1 MTAKYRLAL
10 LVVVI
15 SLWDAVRLEAQF
27 YSLQTRDLRLVY
39 YDQANEYVVPHA
51 ARCFENAW
59 RFNRQLFNYTSPE
72 NVTVFLQDLRDYGNA
87 AALTVPR
94 HLISLSIAPSN
105 YIYETSPANERINS
119 TMNHEVVHLITMD
132 EASVSDNF
140 FRAVFG
146 GKVAPIAEQPI
157 SIFYRFLTTPRWNSP
172 RWFIEGIAV
181 FMETWMAGGLGR
193 ALGAY
198 DEMVFRTKVHD
209 HSALYDVVGLEAE
222 GTAVDFQGGATSYL
236 YGTRFMTYLAYQYG
250 PAKLLAWTTRQKGS
264 KAYFAAQ
271 FKHIYGVALNDEWS
285 RWIAW
290 EKQWQRANR
299 DSIRVNPVTPFRPLS
314 QRALG
319 SASRFFYDAAT
330 KKLYAAIRY
339 PGQVAALA
347 AINTDNG
354 TIEKLRDV
362 KGAAGYY
369 VTSLAYD
376 PAAGTLFYTT
386 DNNDW
391 RDLHALDIKTGKSR
405 RLMPDVRV
413 GDLVF
418 NHADK
423 SLWGVRHYNGISTI
437 VRVPPPY
444 TAWNQIY
451 SWPYG
456 KDVFDLDISHDG
468 AWLAAGLAEISGQQK
483 LILMEVAKLLRGDAA
498 HEVLFDFEN
507 STPANFVFSAD
518 DKYLFGSSYYSGVS
532 NVFRYDLAAQDM
544 QVMSNAETG
553 FFRPLPVSEDSLI
566 VLHYTAKGFLPAKM
580 AVQPQANVNAIR
592 YLGQAVVE
600 KHPVVKTWKLDP
612 PSPAQINLDSL
623 TTFTGAYHPLR
634 SIRLASVYPIVEGY
648 KDLAAYGLR
657 FNFSDPILLHHL
669 DLTASYTPNQNLPA
683 NERLHAALNY
693 RFWNWKLSATY
704 NNASFYDLFG
714 PTKISRKGYAA
725 AAQYKKYLI
734 FDDPRT
740 LDYTL
745 GAAGYGGL
753 ERLPDFQ
760 NVAAPFDKFLAL
772 QAGLTYQFFLRSV
785 GAVDDEKGVKWQL
798 ISRANYVRT
807 KFFPRVLA
815 NFDYGVALPLNHSSL
830 WLRNSAGY
838 SFGGRREA
846 FANFYFGGFGNNW
859 VDYLEA
865 KRYRE
870 DYSFPGVELNAVAG
884 TNYAKTLLEWTL
896 PPLRFRRLGFPAL
909 YCNWARLAFFSSG
922 IITNWERAAQ
932 RRRLLN
938 AGGQVDFR
946 LAFLSSL
953 ESTFSLGYAL
963 AVEKNQ
969 LPAKEFMISLKL
981 LR

>member
-1 MTAKYRLAL
+1 MAAKLKTGL
-10 LVVVI
+10 FI
-15 SLWDAVRLEAQF
+15 SLMPFLSVAPLGAQL
-27 YSLQTRDLRLVY
+27 YSLQTHDLRLVY
-39 YDQANEYVVPHA
+39 YDKANEYLVPHA

-72 NVTVFLQDLRDYGNA
+72 RVTVFLQDLRDYGNA

-105 YIYETSPANERINS
+105 YVYETSPANERINS

-132 EASVSDNF
+132 EASRSDNF
-140 FRAVFG
+140 FRAVLG

-157 SIFYRFLTTPRWNSP
+157 SIVYRFLTTPRWNSP

-209 HSALYDVVGLEAE
+209 HSELYDVVGLEAE
-222 GTAVDFQGGATSYL
+222 GTAIDFQGGATSYL
-236 YGTRFMTYLAYQYG
+236 YGTRFMTYLAYQHG
-250 PAKLLAWTTRQKGS
+250 PEKLLAWTTRPKGS
-264 KAYFAAQ
+264 KAYFAVQ

-285 RWIAW
+285 RWIEW
-290 EKQWQRANR
+290 EKQWQAANL

-319 SASRFFYDAAT
+319 SASRFFYDATAR
-330 KKLYAAIRY
+330 KLFAAIRY
-339 PGQVAALA
+339 PGQVASLA
-347 AINTDNG
+347 AINLDDG
-354 TIEKLRDV
+354 AIENFGDV

-369 VTSLAYD
+369 VTALAHD
-376 PAAGTLFYTT
+376 PESDVLFYTT

-391 RDLHALDIKTGKSR
+391 RDLNALEIKTGKSR
-405 RLMPDVRV
+405 RLMQDARV

-418 NHADK
+418 NRADK

-437 VRVPPPY
+437 VRIPPPY
-444 TAWNQIY
+444 TEWNQIY

-468 AWLAAGLAEISGQQK
+468 TLLSLGLAEISGQQK
-483 LILMEVAKLLRGDAA
+483 LILMNSQKLLSGDTAY
-498 HEVLFDFEN
+498 ETLFDFEN

-518 DKYLFGSSYYSGVS
+518 GKYLFGSSYYSGVS
-532 NVFRYDLAAQDM
+532 NIFRYDFAAKDM

-566 VLHYTAKGFLPAKM
+566 VLHYTAKGFIPAKM
-580 AVQPQANVNAIR
+580 AIQPQANVNAIR

-600 KHPVVKTWKLDP
+600 KHPVVKTWKLGA
-612 PSPAQINLDSL
+612 PSPAKINLDSL
-623 TTFTGAYHPLR
+623 TTFTGAYHPMRNL
-634 SIRLASVYPIVEGY
+634 RLASAYPIVEGY
-648 KDLAAYGLR
+648 KDFAAYGWR

-683 NERLHAALNY
+683 DERLHAAINY
-693 RFWNWKLSATY
+693 RFWNWKLGATY
-704 NNASFYDLFG
+704 NDADFYDLFG
-714 PTKISRKGYAA
+714 PTKTSRKGYSAA
-725 AAQYKKYLI
+725 VQYKKYLV

-745 GAAGYGGL
+745 GVAGYGGL

-760 NVAAPFDKFLAL
+760 NVAASFDKFLAL
-772 QAGLTYQFFLRSV
+772 KASLTYQFFLRSV

-798 ISRANYVRT
+798 VSRANYVRS
-807 KFFPRVLA
+807 KFFPRAQA
-815 NFDYGVALPLNHSSL
+815 NFDYGLALPLDHSSI
-830 WLRNSAGY
+830 WLRNSVGY
-838 SFGGRREA
+838 SFGGRREP

-870 DYSFPGVELNAVAG
+870 DYSFPGVELNDIAG

-896 PPLRFRRLGFPAL
+896 PPLRFRRFGFQAL
-909 YCNWARLAFFSSG
+909 YCNWARFALFSSG
-922 IITNWERAAQ
+922 IITNLDGASQ

-953 ESTFSLGYAL
+953 ESTFSLGYAI
-963 AVEKNQ
+963 AAERDRA
-969 LPAKEFMISLKL
+969 PAKEFMISLKL